1 MTMISPLQ
9 NIHSKGSFG
18 NFENKTENELLKISE
33 LKNLLIVQIVQYKN
47 SSIKINDIKL
57 SNLQFVNEAQ
67 KVVANENLRILW
79 NSPNYWLV
87 VSKKKELFSEILKN
101 FNDSDFAVTDLSHS
115 KAIIEIEGPN
125 VKEVLKKGCPFNFN
139 IFSKNMCINSSY
151 NGISFLVDMV
161 EDDPEKARIFS
172 LRSFGESMYHS
183 ITDASLESVSYTHLT
198 LPTTPYV

>member
-9 NIHSKGSFG
+9 NIHSEGSYG

-57 SNLQFVNEAQ
+57 NNLQFVNEAQ

-79 NSPNYWLV
+79 NSPNNWLV
-87 VSKKKELFSEILKN
+87 VSNKKELFDEILKN

-183 ITDASLESVSYTHLT
+183 ITDASLEYG
-198 LPTTPYV
+198 YKCI

>member
-9 NIHSKGSFG
+9 NIHSEGSYG

-57 SNLQFVNEAQ
+57 NNLQFVNEAQ
-67 KVVANENLRILW
+67 RVVAKENLRILW
-79 NSPNYWLV
+79 NSPNNWLV

-101 FNDSDFAVTDLSHS
+101 FNDSDFAVTALSHS

-183 ITDASLESVSYTHLT
+183 IIDASLEYG
-198 LPTTPYV
+198 YKCI